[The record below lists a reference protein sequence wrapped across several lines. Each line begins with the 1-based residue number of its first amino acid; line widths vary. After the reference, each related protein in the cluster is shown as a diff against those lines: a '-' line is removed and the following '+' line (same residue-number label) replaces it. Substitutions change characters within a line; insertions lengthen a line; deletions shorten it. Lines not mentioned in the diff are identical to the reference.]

1 MAKMRIHELAK
12 ELDIKSTDI
21 IEELGKKGIEAKAQ
35 SSIDDENIEFI
46 KNKFS
51 SAKKVNNASKEDG
64 EAKPEEKA
72 KPRVLITSRGIVKTG
87 ERRHGD
93 GEKRRRRRSGDG
105 EHRHRSKH
113 SSETKGEVKEEAV
126 ENKNVEEKKPEI
138 TKPVEKKVEVNKVQ
152 EAEVKTEPVKQHL

>member
-51 SAKKVNNASKEDG
+51 
-64 EAKPEEKA
+64 
-72 KPRVLITSRGIVKTG
+72 
-87 ERRHGD
+87 
-93 GEKRRRRRSGDG
+93 
-105 EHRHRSKH
+105 
-113 SSETKGEVKEEAV
+113 
-126 ENKNVEEKKPEI
+126 
-138 TKPVEKKVEVNKVQ
+138 
-152 EAEVKTEPVKQHL
+152 

>member
-51 SAKKVNNASKEDG
+51 
-64 EAKPEEKA
+64 
-72 KPRVLITSRGIVKTG
+72 
-87 ERRHGD
+87 
-93 GEKRRRRRSGDG
+93 KR
-105 EHRHRSKH
+105 
-113 SSETKGEVKEEAV
+113 T
-126 ENKNVEEKKPEI
+126 
-138 TKPVEKKVEVNKVQ
+138 
-152 EAEVKTEPVKQHL
+152 VKQSRKKKQNQEF